1 MSKEK
6 NKNNCAD
13 YNDCAESCTEKRI
26 DTVEGGFKFLVCEKN
41 DEVPIEEIK
50 TGKNKNKQ

>member
-13 YNDCAESCTEKRI
+13 YNDCAESCNEKRI